1 MIRMSPHGRSARG
14 RAADTAAR
22 PPTRTKSSISVVTN
36 KTFKT
41 SVLVPAAM
49 LLMQEWVQLPYP
61 SQRALRV
68 VVPKRTTF
76 LSPLRNL
83 GSRPPTKNQWPR
95 RPKEFHAMTVAG
107 NDQRNLT
114 GSFTGLRVL
123 DFSTTIAGPHC
134 TRMLADMGAEVIKIE
149 TEEGETMRT
158 RPPVRN
164 NSSTVFGQ
172 LNVGKNSLVLDLKS
186 PKGLEAVRRLVAA
199 ADVLVENFRP
209 GVMRRLK
216 LDHAALHEVNPK
228 LVYCS
233 ISGYGQTGPSSEL
246 PAYAPVIHAA
256 SGYEMAHL
264 AYQPGRSRP
273 DYCGIYHADVL
284 TGVYAFGAISAAL
297 YQRTATRLGQH
308 IDVSMLESMLSL
320 TLNETQW
327 SQFEVK
333 PTQRPMFGPIETAD
347 GYVMVA
353 IASEK
358 TFQSLMKVIGHPE
371 WVSDPRFALYADR
384 RENWGS
390 LMQGVEAWSRAVT
403 TEQCL
408 VALNEH
414 GVPSSAYRTVAE
426 ALRDPQLAH
435 RGALA
440 TVEDG
445 GGSFKV
451 MNLPFRM
458 SGARVCAAKRVSTL
472 GEHTRAYLKET
483 GLSEDEIAAFAGKPP
498 VAARG

>member
-1 MIRMSPHGRSARG
+1 MADDNRG
-14 RAADTAAR
+14 
-22 PPTRTKSSISVVTN
+22 S
-36 KTFKT
+36 
-41 SVLVPAAM
+41 
-49 LLMQEWVQLPYP
+49 
-61 SQRALRV
+61 
-68 VVPKRTTF
+68 
-76 LSPLRNL
+76 
-83 GSRPPTKNQWPR
+83 
-95 RPKEFHAMTVAG
+95 
-107 NDQRNLT
+107 LT
-114 GSFTGLRVL
+114 GSLAGLRVL

-149 TEEGETMRT
+149 TGEGETMRT

-164 NSSTVFGQ
+164 NCSTVFGQ

-186 PKGLEAVRRLVAA
+186 PRGVEAVRRLVAT

-209 GVMRRLK
+209 GVMRRLQ
-216 LDHAALHEVNPK
+216 LDYASLQALNPK

-233 ISGYGQTGPSSEL
+233 ISGYGQTGPSAEL

-297 YQRTATRLGQH
+297 FQRGRTGQGQH

-320 TLNETQW
+320 TLNELQW

-333 PTQRPMFGPIETAD
+333 PTQRPMFGPIETSD

-358 TFQSLMKVIGHPE
+358 TFQSLMKVIERPQ
-371 WVSDPRFALYADR
+371 WVNDPRFAKYSDR
-384 RENWGS
+384 RENWAS
-390 LMQGVEAWSRAVT
+390 LMEGVEAWSRAVT
-403 TEQCL
+403 TEGCL
-408 VALNEH
+408 AALNAH

-426 ALRDPQLAH
+426 ALRDPQIAH

-440 TVEDG
+440 EVEDG
-445 GGSFKV
+445 GGSFTV
-451 MNLPFRM
+451 LNLPFRM
-458 SGARVCAAKRVSTL
+458 SAARVSAAKRVSTL

-483 GLSEDEIAAFAGKPP
+483 GLTEDEIAAFAD
-498 VAARG
+498 

>member
-1 MIRMSPHGRSARG
+1 MTL
-14 RAADTAAR
+14 ADDDEGNL
-22 PPTRTKSSISVVTN
+22 TKS
-36 KTFKT
+36 F
-41 SVLVPAAM
+41 
-49 LLMQEWVQLPYP
+49 Q
-61 SQRALRV
+61 
-68 VVPKRTTF
+68 
-76 LSPLRNL
+76 
-83 GSRPPTKNQWPR
+83 
-95 RPKEFHAMTVAG
+95 
-107 NDQRNLT
+107 
-114 GSFTGLRVL
+114 GLRVL

-149 TEEGETMRT
+149 TTEGETMRT

-164 NSSTVFGQ
+164 NCSTAFGQ
-172 LNVGKNSLVLDLKS
+172 LNIGKNSLVLDLKS
-186 PKGLEAVRRLVAA
+186 PGGIEVIRRLIAST
-199 ADVLVENFRP
+199 DVLVENFRP

-216 LDHAALHEVNPK
+216 LDYDQLKGINPK
-228 LVYCS
+228 LIYCS
-233 ISGYGQTGPSSEL
+233 ISGYGQTGPSAEL

-284 TGVYAFGAISAAL
+284 TGVYAFGAVSAAL
-297 YQRTATRLGQH
+297 YQRHGTGLGQH

-320 TLNETQW
+320 TLNELQW

-333 PTQRPMFGPIETAD
+333 PTQRPMFGPIATAD

-371 WVSDPRFALYADR
+371 WVADPRFAAYADR
-384 RENWGS
+384 RDNWAS
-390 LMQGVEAWSRAVT
+390 LMEGVEGWSGAVT

-408 VALNEH
+408 IALNAA
-414 GVPSSAYRTVAE
+414 GVPSSAYRTVAQ
-426 ALRDPQLAH
+426 ALGDPQIAH

-440 TVEDG
+440 EVEDG

-451 MNLPFRM
+451 LNLPFRM
-458 SGARVCAAKRVSTL
+458 SGASVSAAKRMATL
-472 GEHTRAYLKET
+472 GEHTVAYLRET
-483 GLSEDEIAAFAGKPP
+483 GLSEDEIAAFTGKRLAPAP
-498 VAARG
+498 G

>member
-1 MIRMSPHGRSARG
+1 
-14 RAADTAAR
+14 
-22 PPTRTKSSISVVTN
+22 
-36 KTFKT
+36 
-41 SVLVPAAM
+41 
-49 LLMQEWVQLPYP
+49 
-61 SQRALRV
+61 
-68 VVPKRTTF
+68 
-76 LSPLRNL
+76 
-83 GSRPPTKNQWPR
+83 
-95 RPKEFHAMTVAG
+95 
-107 NDQRNLT
+107 
-114 GSFTGLRVL
+114 
-123 DFSTTIAGPHC
+123 
-134 TRMLADMGAEVIKIE
+134 
-149 TEEGETMRT
+149 
-158 RPPVRN
+158 VRN
-164 NSSTVFGQ
+164 NCSTAFGQ

-186 PKGLEAVRRLVAA
+186 QSGTEAVRRLVAT

-216 LDHAALHEVNPK
+216 LDYASLHALNPK
-228 LVYCS
+228 LIFCS

-264 AYQPGRSRP
+264 AYQPGRTRP

-284 TGVYAFGAISAAL
+284 TGVYAFGAIASAL
-297 YQRTATRLGQH
+297 YQRTVNRQGQH
-308 IDVSMLESMLSL
+308 IDVSMLESMLTL
-320 TLNETQW
+320 TLNEVQW

-333 PTQRPMFGPIETAD
+333 PTQRPMFGPIETLD

-358 TFQSLMKVIGHPE
+358 TFQSLMKVIGHTE

-390 LMQGVEAWSRAVT
+390 LMQGVEAWSRRVT
-403 TEQCL
+403 TAKCL
-408 VALNEH
+408 IDLNDH

-426 ALRDPQLAH
+426 ALQDPQLAH

-440 TVEDG
+440 EVEDG

-458 SGARVCAAKRVSTL
+458 SGARVSAAKRVSTL
-472 GEHTRAYLKET
+472 GEHTRAYLKEI

-498 VAARG
+498 VAVGG

>member
-1 MIRMSPHGRSARG
+1 MTKVEEALPTTI
-14 RAADTAAR
+14 AADD
-22 PPTRTKSSISVVTN
+22 
-36 KTFKT
+36 
-41 SVLVPAAM
+41 
-49 LLMQEWVQLPYP
+49 E
-61 SQRALRV
+61 
-68 VVPKRTTF
+68 
-76 LSPLRNL
+76 
-83 GSRPPTKNQWPR
+83 G
-95 RPKEFHAMTVAG
+95 
-107 NDQRNLT
+107 NLT
-114 GSFTGLRVL
+114 RSFDGLRVL

-149 TEEGETMRT
+149 PAEGETMRT

-164 NSSTVFGQ
+164 NCSTAFGQ
-172 LNVGKNSLVLDLKS
+172 LNIGKNSLVLDLKS
-186 PKGLEAVRRLVAA
+186 PAGVEAVRRLIAT

-216 LDHAALHEVNPK
+216 LDYASIRDINPK
-228 LVYCS
+228 LIFCS
-233 ISGYGQTGPSSEL
+233 ISGYGQTGPSAEL

-297 YQRTATRLGQH
+297 YQRAASGKGQH

-320 TLNETQW
+320 TLNELQW

-333 PTQRPMFGPIETAD
+333 QTQRPMFGPIETTD

-358 TFQSLMKVIGHPE
+358 TFQNLMQVIGRPD
-371 WVSDPRFALYADR
+371 WVSDPRFAKYADR
-384 RENWGS
+384 RENWAG
-390 LMQGVEAWSRAVT
+390 LMEGVEAWSRSVSTQA
-403 TEQCL
+403 CL
-408 VALNEH
+408 AALNEY
-414 GVPSSAYRTVAE
+414 GVPSSAYRTVRE
-426 ALRDPQLAH
+426 ALADPQIAH

-440 TVEDG
+440 EVADV

-451 MNLPFRM
+451 LNLPFRM
-458 SGARVCAAKRVSTL
+458 SGAAVGARKRMSTL
-472 GEHTRAYLKET
+472 GEHTLSYLKEI
-483 GLSEDEIAAFAGKPP
+483 GLSEDQIAGFAAQPAKT
-498 VAARG
+498 ARH